1 MKRIYWGDW
10 AIGVL
15 GGVLIGNLFTAS
27 GLQIAASPVIRIVIV
42 AVIGVVLVLYAL
54 SLVLLPRKLTNQ
66 ADERTVAQ
74 SDRSA
79 RNGLMVVYLGLLI
92 LVIITSLD
100 TMSLLAVTAASLV
113 VYCVSVILYR
123 RRPG

>member
-27 GLQIAASPVIRIVIV
+27 GVEIVPSPAVRIIIV
-42 AVIGVVLVLYAL
+42 AVIGVVLVLYVL
-54 SLVLLPRKLTNQ
+54 SLILLPRKLTNQ
-66 ADERTVAQ
+66 VDERTVAQ

-79 RNGLMVVYLGLLI
+79 RNGLLAIYLGLLV

-100 TMSLLAVTAASLV
+100 TMSLLAVAAASLA

-123 RRPG
+123 HRPG